1 MRTLRDTPLYLV
13 GLRYIRIASLDRR
26 TKMERFVRVL
36 AVFFWVAAALFVA
49 VLFTAALSYEFV
61 VGLLGSE
68 RLETV
73 NAVLV
78 VTVALCSSLIGWREF
93 RANPAEETTY
103 GQGTAKAAFYASMFW
118 IALFLSFYFVPVAY
132 FDP

>member
-1 MRTLRDTPLYLV
+1 
-13 GLRYIRIASLDRR
+13 
-26 TKMERFVRVL
+26 MERFVRVL
-36 AVFFWVAAALFVA
+36 AVIFWVAATLFVA
-49 VLFTAALSYEFV
+49 LLFTAGLSYDFV

-73 NAVLV
+73 YAVLLGTV
-78 VTVALCSSLIGWREF
+78 VVCSGLIAWHEF
-93 RANPAEETTY
+93 RANPAEETAY
-103 GQGTAKAAFYASMFW
+103 GQGTGKAAFYATMFW

>member
-1 MRTLRDTPLYLV
+1 
-13 GLRYIRIASLDRR
+13 
-26 TKMERFVRVL
+26 MERFVRVL
-36 AVFFWVAAALFVA
+36 AGFFWVAATLFVA
-49 VLFTAALSYEFV
+49 LLFTAGLSYDFV

-73 NAVLV
+73 YAVLLG
-78 VTVALCSSLIGWREF
+78 TVAVCSDLIGWHEF

-103 GQGTAKAAFYASMFW
+103 GQGTGKAAFYATMFW

>member
-1 MRTLRDTPLYLV
+1 
-13 GLRYIRIASLDRR
+13 
-26 TKMERFVRVL
+26 MERFVRVL
-36 AVFFWVAAALFVA
+36 AVIFWVAATLFVA
-49 VLFTAALSYEFV
+49 VIITVWVGFDFV

-68 RLETV
+68 RLESV

-78 VTVALCSSLIGWREF
+78 GIVAVCSGLIGWRES

-103 GQGTAKAAFYASMFW
+103 GQGTAKASFYATMFW

>member
-1 MRTLRDTPLYLV
+1 
-13 GLRYIRIASLDRR
+13 
-26 TKMERFVRVL
+26 MERFVRVL
-36 AVFFWVAAALFVA
+36 TVFFWVAATLFVA
-49 VLFTAALSYEFV
+49 LLFTAGLSYDLV

-78 VTVALCSSLIGWREF
+78 VTVAVCSSLIGWHEF

-103 GQGTAKAAFYASMFW
+103 GQEGGLLRYHVLDCPILVLLLRPSGV
-118 IALFLSFYFVPVAY
+118 LRPLSFATVLCYSPTLVE
-132 FDP
+132 

>member
-1 MRTLRDTPLYLV
+1 
-13 GLRYIRIASLDRR
+13 
-26 TKMERFVRVL
+26 MERFVRVL
-36 AVFFWVAAALFVA
+36 AVFFWVAATLFVA
-49 VLFTAALSYEFV
+49 LLFTAGLSYDFV

-73 NAVLV
+73 NAVLLGTV
-78 VTVALCSSLIGWREF
+78 VVCSGLIVWVEF
-93 RANPAEETTY
+93 RANPAEESEY
-103 GQGTAKAAFYASMFW
+103 GEWTGKAAFYATMFW

>member
-1 MRTLRDTPLYLV
+1 
-13 GLRYIRIASLDRR
+13 
-26 TKMERFVRVL
+26 MERFVRVL
-36 AVFFWVAAALFVA
+36 AVFFWVAATLFVA
-49 VLFTAALSYEFV
+49 LLFTAGLSYDFV

-73 NAVLV
+73 DAVLLG
-78 VTVALCSSLIGWREF
+78 TVAVCSGLIAWHEF

-103 GQGTAKAAFYASMFW
+103 GQGTMKAAFYATIFW
-118 IALFLSFYFVPVAY
+118 IALFLSYYFVPVAY

>member
-1 MRTLRDTPLYLV
+1 
-13 GLRYIRIASLDRR
+13 
-26 TKMERFVRVL
+26 MERFVRVL
-36 AVFFWVAAALFVA
+36 AVFFWVAATLLVA
-49 VLFTAALSYEFV
+49 VLFTAALSYDFV

-73 NAVLV
+73 DAVLV
-78 VTVALCSSLIGWREF
+78 GTMMFCSGLIGWHEY

-103 GQGTAKAAFYASMFW
+103 GQGTAKASFYATVFW
-118 IALFLSFYFVPVAY
+118 IALFLSFYFIPVAY

>member
-1 MRTLRDTPLYLV
+1 
-13 GLRYIRIASLDRR
+13 
-26 TKMERFVRVL
+26 MERFVRVST
-36 AVFFWVAAALFVA
+36 VFFWVAATLFVA
-49 VLFTAALSYEFV
+49 LLFTAGLSYDFV

-68 RLETV
+68 RLETL
-73 NAVLV
+73 NAVLLG
-78 VTVALCSSLIGWREF
+78 TMMFCSGLIAWHEF

-103 GQGTAKAAFYASMFW
+103 GQGTAKSSFYATMFW

>member
-1 MRTLRDTPLYLV
+1 
-13 GLRYIRIASLDRR
+13 
-26 TKMERFVRVL
+26 MERFVRVL
-36 AVFFWVAAALFVA
+36 AVIFWMAATLLVAL
-49 VLFTAALSYEFV
+49 LFTAGLSYDFV

-73 NAVLV
+73 NAVLLG
-78 VTVALCSSLIGWREF
+78 TVAVCSGLIGWHEF

-103 GQGTAKAAFYASMFW
+103 GQGTAKAAFYATTFW
-118 IALFLSFYFVPVAY
+118 IALFLSFYFVPVAF

>member
-1 MRTLRDTPLYLV
+1 
-13 GLRYIRIASLDRR
+13 
-26 TKMERFVRVL
+26 MERFVRVL
-36 AVFFWVAAALFVA
+36 AVLFWVAATLLAA
-49 VLFTAALSYEFV
+49 VLFTAALSYDFV

-68 RLETV
+68 RLETI

-78 VTVALCSSLIGWREF
+78 GTIMFCSGLIAWREF

-103 GQGTAKAAFYASMFW
+103 GQGTGKASFYATMFW
-118 IALFLSFYFVPVAY
+118 IALFLSFYFIPVAY

>member
-1 MRTLRDTPLYLV
+1 
-13 GLRYIRIASLDRR
+13 
-26 TKMERFVRVL
+26 MERFVRVL
-36 AVFFWVAAALFVA
+36 AMFFWVAATLLVA
-49 VLFTAALSYEFV
+49 VLFTSTLSYYFV

-68 RLETV
+68 RLETI

-78 VTVALCSSLIGWREF
+78 VTVALCSGLIGWHEF

-103 GQGTAKAAFYASMFW
+103 GQGTAKASFYATMFW
-118 IALFLSFYFVPVAY
+118 IALFLSFYFIPVAY